1 MASDLVTYVSKL
13 LPSANLSDVLDDPI
27 KKKDVSL
34 VLLTVRFQIP
44 QLLALESETDVEGAF
59 SLLFDVVVLTSKPEH
74 EFLTILQA
82 LQADKKASNV
92 LCIRLL
98 AALYNK
104 ANRLPKVQ
112 LQTLLEI
119 FSLAQSSDNVNLIDP
134 YLPQVETLATSE
146 IESPTDRRA
155 LLLAVANVL
164 DQSPDKKLNV
174 LSVLEQY
181 LATYKEGETDKE
193 QTLRACK
200 MVLQNP
206 VASFLARVDLAAL
219 PVVKASLHSDPMYE
233 LLEIMSTK
241 TVKEF
246 VTFRNCAK
254 SVFADNGLDEANVA
268 VAMRLFTLCTLP
280 TGFQANSYA
289 DVATAL
295 DVDDEDVEQWVVRA
309 ITAGLVSA
317 KIDQLARTVTIS
329 HSLQRR
335 FGDEQWNEMHE
346 KLQSYKKNV
355 GGLLNVIRN
364 ARRAQK
370 AQ

>member
-1 MASDLVTYVSKL
+1 M
-13 LPSANLSDVLDDPI
+13 
-27 KKKDVSL
+27 
-34 VLLTVRFQIP
+34 
-44 QLLALESETDVEGAF
+44 
-59 SLLFDVVVLTSKPEH
+59 
-74 EFLTILQA
+74 
-82 LQADKKASNV
+82 
-92 LCIRLL
+92 
-98 AALYNK
+98 
-104 ANRLPKVQ
+104 
-112 LQTLLEI
+112 
-119 FSLAQSSDNVNLIDP
+119 
-134 YLPQVETLATSE
+134 ETLATSE

-155 LLLAVANVL
+155 LLLAVAKVL

-219 PVVKASLHSDPMYE
+219 PVVKASLHSDPMFE

-317 KIDQLARTVTIS
+317 MIDQLARTVTI
-329 HSLQRR
+329 RTR
-335 FGDEQWNEMHE
+335 
-346 KLQSYKKNV
+346 YNV
-355 GGLLNVIRN
+355 VSGTSSGMRCTKSCNHTRKTSV
-364 ARRAQK
+364 AC
-370 AQ
+370 